1 MQDSADEDNLTN
13 PTASE
18 KLPQDGGSSGTASNE
33 VSATRYVSVSDIN
46 CVCPPVSDA
55 DVDNKDVTVAG
66 VYDSSLPKLA
76 ADSALVGSTDELTDG
91 SGCMSLTE
99 PSSSQVGS
107 IVTVISQNHVA
118 GDGFSS
124 ERSIDAA
131 SGQKDGMPNSYEED
145 KSTDAKVLESAVKP
159 DSQPGIDGG
168 PGMCSAMSALVYKD
182 VTFISQL
189 PNLCTGTSR
198 ICNFLCCACILSAR
212 CYRP

>member
-1 MQDSADEDNLTN
+1 MSYCPMQDSPDEDNLTN

-18 KLPQDGGSSGTASNE
+18 KLPEDGGSSGTASNE

-46 CVCPPVSDA
+46 CKCPPVSDV

-66 VYDSSLPKLA
+66 VYDSWLPKLA

-91 SGCMSLTE
+91 SGCLSLTE

-118 GDGFSS
+118 GDGFSCGH
-124 ERSIDAA
+124 SIDAA
-131 SGQKDGMPNSYEED
+131 DGQKDGVQNSYEED

-159 DSQPGIDGG
+159 DSQPGVDGG
-168 PGMCSAMSALVYKD
+168 AGRCSVMSALVCED
-182 VTFISQL
+182 VTYIVPRQ
-189 PNLCTGTSR
+189 
-198 ICNFLCCACILSAR
+198 IH
-212 CYRP
+212 